1 LSTNITNNSA
11 NEDIKELGKG
21 FTINSIEDSTKE
33 RQPFIPPSIWKL
45 AWPTTI
51 ANLLLASVGFIQI
64 ILAVQFGTEATAA
77 VTVSQRIFFLL
88 QASLFG
94 LSAGV
99 SAIIARSVGA
109 NEQLRT
115 SQAFQ
120 SALLLSLIL
129 SISLAFVCYLFAE
142 QLTHLFGMNVE
153 TQALSVAL
161 IKWVCIFS
169 PIYSLNIIMATSLR
183 ATGDAFHPLMLAI
196 VSSVGNAIGCYLLSN
211 GSFGLPNLGVEG
223 LIIGGVIGSAFTLV
237 LYAMLWRKNHL
248 AIYYPKQSNYR
259 VKTRLLLKIGIPS
272 ALEQLLL
279 QIGFVIFT
287 IAIATYGSDVLA
299 AYGLGLNVLTLILIT
314 SLAFSMSGAIIV
326 GQHLGRGEPDIAYQ
340 QGWRAW
346 RLCLSFMSLFG
357 ILFIFFNQEIA
368 MLLTKDNNVQS
379 YTAMFLLII
388 GFSMPLIATD
398 FTIGGAIRGAGETT
412 YPLIVSVIT
421 LLLVRV
427 ALPFIFIRQGYP
439 IEALF
444 ILTGVDFLIK
454 AIFMSHYFRG
464 KKWQDKFF

>member
-1 LSTNITNNSA
+1 LNTS
-11 NEDIKELGKG
+11 
-21 FTINSIEDSTKE
+21 SISSNRGSVESPKSHVNDAKSKP
-33 RQPFIPPSIWKL
+33 PFIPPSIWRL

-64 ILAVQFGTEATAA
+64 ILAVQFGTEAAAA
-77 VTVSQRIFFLL
+77 VTVSQRIFFVL

-99 SAIIARSVGA
+99 SAIISRSVGA
-109 NEQLRT
+109 NEQLRA

-120 SALLLSLIL
+120 SALLLSLML
-129 SISLAFVCYLFAE
+129 SVTLALVCYLLAE
-142 QLTHLFGMNVE
+142 QLTDLFSMNVE

-161 IKWVCIFS
+161 IKWVCLFS

-183 ATGDAFHPLMLAI
+183 ATGDSFHPLLLAI

-223 LIIGGVIGSAFTLV
+223 LIIGGVIGSTFTLI
-237 LYAMLWRKNHL
+237 LYGILWRKNHL
-248 AIYYPKQSNYR
+248 AIYYPEQSSYR
-259 VKTRLLLKIGIPS
+259 AKTRLLLKIGIPS
-272 ALEQLLL
+272 AIEQLLL

-326 GQHLGRGEPDIAYQ
+326 GQYLGRGEPEIAYQ

-346 RLCLSFMSLFG
+346 RLCISFMSVFG
-357 ILFIFFNQEIA
+357 IIFIFFNQDIA
-368 MLLTKDNNVQS
+368 VLLTTQENVQNH
-379 YTAMFLLII
+379 TAMFLLII

-398 FTIGGAIRGAGETT
+398 FTIGGAIRGAGETS
-412 YPLIVSVIT
+412 YPLMVSVLT
-421 LLLVRV
+421 LLLVRIV
-427 ALPFIFIRQGYP
+427 LPFIFIHWGLP
-439 IEALF
+439 IETLF
-444 ILTGVDFLIK
+444 ILTGIDFLIK
-454 AIFMSHYFRG
+454 AIFMTLYFRG
-464 KKWQDKFF
+464 RKWQNKFF